1 MLLENTKFNAIFAE
15 NIKVQ
20 NMANYIRFDWA
31 MKRLLRNKADH
42 VVLEGFLSV
51 IFNRKIKIT
60 NILES
65 EGNQDFEEQ
74 KFNRVDF
81 LAEDEE
87 GELMLFEIQNS
98 HELDYFHR
106 MAYGTSKVITDYL
119 GKGEPYRNLKK
130 VYSIN
135 IVYFTLG
142 QGKGYAYH
150 GTVDFVN
157 MSDATDVLQLTDG
170 QKRAFKVETVS
181 EIFPEYYLF
190 RVNDFN
196 KLASSSIEEWIS
208 FLKTGEIPD
217 TFTAPG
223 LPEAR
228 EILRVDNLS
237 DEDRKIYDRY
247 VETLRFNLS
256 VMDSSRIEG
265 IQEGMAK
272 GFGKGLEQ
280 GAQSE
285 KLETA
290 RRMKAEGLDLSLI
303 AKITQLPPDEIAKL

>member
-1 MLLENTKFNAIFAE
+1 MG
-15 NIKVQ
+15 
-20 NMANYIRFDWA
+20 NYIRFDWA

-81 LAEDEE
+81 LAEDEQ

-290 RRMKAEGLDLSLI
+290 RRMRAEGLDLSLI

>member
-1 MLLENTKFNAIFAE
+1 
-15 NIKVQ
+15 
-20 NMANYIRFDWA
+20 MANYIRFDWA

-81 LAEDEE
+81 LAEDEQ

>member
-1 MLLENTKFNAIFAE
+1 
-15 NIKVQ
+15 
-20 NMANYIRFDWA
+20 MANYIRFDWA

-81 LAEDEE
+81 LAEDEQ
-87 GELMLFEIQNS
+87 GELMLFEIQSS

-272 GFGKGLEQ
+272 GIEKGV
-280 GAQSE
+280 
-285 KLETA
+285 KETA

>member
-1 MLLENTKFNAIFAE
+1 MG
-15 NIKVQ
+15 
-20 NMANYIRFDWA
+20 NYIRFDWA

-51 IFNRKIKIT
+51 IFKRQIKIAK
-60 NILES
+60 ILES

-81 LAEDEE
+81 LAEDEQ

-106 MAYGTSKVITDYL
+106 MVYGASKVIADYL

-170 QKRAFKVETVS
+170 QKKAFHVETVS
-181 EIFPEYYLF
+181 QIFPEYYLF
-190 RVNDFN
+190 RVNNFDQ
-196 KLASSSIEEWIS
+196 LATSSIEEWIS

-217 TFTAPG
+217 TYTAQG

-228 EILRVDNLS
+228 EILRVDNLNE
-237 DEDRKIYDRY
+237 EDRKAYNRY
-247 VETLRFNLS
+247 MEILRFNRS
-256 VMDSSRIEG
+256 VMDSSHIEG
-265 IQEGMAK
+265 MMEGEEKGIELGMEMGMAK
-272 GFGKGLEQ
+272 GLAKGRAE

-285 KLETA
+285 KLDTA
-290 RRMKAEGLDLSLI
+290 KRMKSEGLDINLI
-303 AKITQLPPDEIAKL
+303 AKITQLPIDEIEKL

>member
-1 MLLENTKFNAIFAE
+1 MG
-15 NIKVQ
+15 
-20 NMANYIRFDWA
+20 NYIRFDWA

-51 IFNRKIKIT
+51 IFKRQIKIAK
-60 NILES
+60 ILES
-65 EGNQDFEEQ
+65 EGNQDFEDQ

-81 LAEDEE
+81 LAEDEQ

-106 MAYGTSKVITDYL
+106 MAYGTSKVIADYL
-119 GKGEPYRNLKK
+119 SKGEPYRNLKK

-150 GTVDFVN
+150 GTVNFVN

-170 QKRAFKVETVS
+170 QKKAFHVETVS
-181 EIFPEYYLF
+181 QIFPEYFLF
-190 RVNDFN
+190 RVNNFDQ
-196 KLASSSIEEWIS
+196 LATSSIEEWIS

-217 TFTAPG
+217 TYTAQG

-228 EILRVDNLS
+228 EILRVDNLNE
-237 DEDRKIYDRY
+237 EDRKAYNRY
-247 VETLRFNLS
+247 IEILRFNRS

-265 IQEGMAK
+265 RIEGMEK
-272 GFGKGLEQ
+272 GMAQGLEEGKAE
-280 GAQSE
+280 GAKNE
-285 KLETA
+285 KLSTA
-290 RRMKAEGLDLSLI
+290 KRMKAEGLDINLI
-303 AKITQLPPDEIAKL
+303 AKITQLPLAEIEKL

>member
-1 MLLENTKFNAIFAE
+1 
-15 NIKVQ
+15 
-20 NMANYIRFDWA
+20 MANYIRFDWA

-290 RRMKAEGLDLSLI
+290 RRMKADGLPIDVIS
-303 AKITQLPPDEIAKL
+303 KYTQLSPDEIAKL

>member
-1 MLLENTKFNAIFAE
+1 
-15 NIKVQ
+15 
-20 NMANYIRFDWA
+20 MANYIRFDWA

-81 LAEDEE
+81 LAEDEQ

-272 GFGKGLEQ
+272 GMAKGIEE
-280 GAQSE
+280 GI
-285 KLETA
+285 KETA
-290 RRMKAEGLDLSLI
+290 RRMKADGLPIDVIS
-303 AKITQLPPDEIAKL
+303 KYTQLSPYEIAKL

>member
-1 MLLENTKFNAIFAE
+1 
-15 NIKVQ
+15 
-20 NMANYIRFDWA
+20 MANYIRFDWA

-81 LAEDEE
+81 LAEDEQ

-272 GFGKGLEQ
+272 GIEKGV
-280 GAQSE
+280 
-285 KLETA
+285 KETA
-290 RRMKAEGLDLSLI
+290 RRMKAEGLDFSLI
-303 AKITQLPPDEIAKL
+303 AKITQLTPDEIAKL

>member
-1 MLLENTKFNAIFAE
+1 
-15 NIKVQ
+15 
-20 NMANYIRFDWA
+20 MANYIRFDWA

-81 LAEDEE
+81 LAEDEQ

-228 EILRVDNLS
+228 EILRVDKLS

>member
-1 MLLENTKFNAIFAE
+1 
-15 NIKVQ
+15 
-20 NMANYIRFDWA
+20 MANYIRFDWA
-31 MKRLLRNKADH
+31 MKRLLSNKADH

-81 LAEDEE
+81 LAEDEQ

-272 GFGKGLEQ
+272 GIEEGIK
-280 GAQSE
+280 
-285 KLETA
+285 ETA
-290 RRMKAEGLDLSLI
+290 RRMKADGLPIDVIS
-303 AKITQLPPDEIAKL
+303 KYTQLSPDEIAKL